1 MLKQRYVKNVRI
13 LIPFY
18 KFAQMRHYKKY
29 PIPHIPDF
37 QLKFEVWLSS
47 YNQCAYLNSNNF
59 KDKHSRFDFICGL
72 GFKSEFICSP
82 KDALKAFKLFY
93 AAHSGDWLLGFFSYD
108 LKNEI
113 EELYS
118 VHDDLIGMPL
128 IHFFQPE
135 IMFILKGNALEI
147 GFFEEIKNEEEIDRI
162 FDDINNTE
170 LLSVSSAF
178 PLIGLQAKEEKESY
192 IEKIHQIKKHIQR
205 GDIYEMNYCTE
216 FYGQYDEIIDTMALY
231 NKLNKVSPAP
241 FSCLYTLGKKALLC
255 SSPERF
261 LIKHG
266 QKMFS
271 QPIKGT
277 IKRGATTQEDVELK
291 NKLYNSEK
299 DRSENVMIVDLV
311 RNDMSH
317 FAKQGSVKVEELF
330 GIYGFSQVYQMI
342 STISC
347 ELKEDTDTI
356 EAIMGCFPPGS
367 MTGAPKIRAMQL
379 IEETESTRRGLYSG
393 VVGYFSPEGDFDFN
407 VVIRSILINAET
419 KNVSL
424 MAGGAITALSDPE
437 SEYEECLIKAQA
449 MISVLTT

>member
-1 MLKQRYVKNVRI
+1 MLKQRYVKNIRI

-18 KFAQMRHYKKY
+18 IFAQMRQYKKY
-29 PIPHIPDF
+29 PILLYPDF
-37 QLKFEVWLSS
+37 QVKFEVWLSS
-47 YNQCAYLNSNNF
+47 YNKYAYLNSNHF
-59 KDKHSRFDFICGL
+59 KDKYSHYDFICGL
-72 GFKSEFICSP
+72 DFKSTFICPSE
-82 KDALKAFKLFY
+82 DVLKAYKQFY
-93 AAHSGDWLLGFFSYD
+93 KAHSNDWLFGFFSYD

-113 EELYS
+113 EELIS
-118 VHDDLIGMPL
+118 THDDLIGMPL
-128 IHFFQPE
+128 THFFQPE
-135 IMFILKGNALEI
+135 IIFFKKENEFVI
-147 GFFEEIKNEEEIDRI
+147 GFFEEVKSNAEIDSI
-162 FDDINNTE
+162 FDSIINTKHQSATS
-170 LLSVSSAF
+170 LL
-178 PLIGLQAKEEKESY
+178 PIIEIKAKEDKGSY
-192 IEKIHQIKKHIQR
+192 IEKIHQVKKHIQR

-216 FYGQYDEIIDTMALY
+216 FYGQYDESIDTMTLY

-241 FSCLYTLGKKALLC
+241 FSCLYTLGKKALVC

-261 LIKHG
+261 LKKHG
-266 QKMFS
+266 QKMYS

-277 IKRGATTQEDVELK
+277 VKRGATTPEDVELK

-347 ELKEDTDTI
+347 ELEEGTDNI
-356 EAIMGCFPPGS
+356 DAIMGCFPPGS

-379 IEETESTRRGLYSG
+379 IEEMESTRRGLYSG
-393 VVGYFSPEGDFDFN
+393 VVGYFGPEGDFDFN
-407 VVIRSILINAET
+407 VVIRSILVNAET
-419 KNVSL
+419 KHVSL

-449 MISVLTT
+449 MIKVLTT